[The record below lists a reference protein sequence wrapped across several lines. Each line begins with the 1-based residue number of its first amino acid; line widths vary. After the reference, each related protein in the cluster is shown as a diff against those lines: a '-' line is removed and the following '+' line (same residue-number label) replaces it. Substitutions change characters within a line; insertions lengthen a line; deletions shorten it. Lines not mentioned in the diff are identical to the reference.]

1 MLVKAF
7 IKGTLALTLLC
18 TAGWSHAALDPA
30 DSPTTPEQ
38 LRARMEVIMNEA
50 KVPGVSY
57 AVFDAEGIR
66 FAQVLGQADV
76 ASGSALTEHTRLRIG
91 SVSKVFTALL
101 TLRAIEQGRFRLD
114 SPVQELLPEAGLVNP
129 YAESAPVR
137 IVHLLEHTAGI
148 DDMSLHAIYRDRE
161 ALDPMLATLKHD
173 DDALTVRWPPGTR
186 MSYSNVGY
194 SMLAAVLEKVYQRD
208 FEQLMQQQV
217 LTPLGLHET
226 VLTNAAAEPLEHAM
240 GHSGDTMSATG
251 LPPIWHRAAGSVWS
265 TAHDLAQVGRF
276 LLTDGQSHPGVL
288 KPETVRDMRRVHT
301 TDAAR
306 AGLSWGYGLGV
317 FQAPTQG
324 QHLYGHNGA
333 IDGFS
338 ANLFFNLER
347 GVGYAEIHNSDN
359 TMVRP
364 SRPLAGY
371 LSSLPV
377 IAPTPAANVQSAQ
390 IQAPSADLA
399 RAINGW
405 YRPSNPRNE
414 LMRGA
419 DWLIGAWQAEIVGEE
434 LLLKPLLGAPVR
446 LRYAGNDQ
454 WFDPTYGQ
462 VDTILLRSADGNIA
476 AIDTDGMHL
485 ARTTSL
491 AVFAPVVAL
500 VLGLLALVSA
510 PFGRRRALQNPWIRR
525 MNLAALSAFALI
537 IAGLASIEGMKTVA
551 TISLGPVLV
560 FVGTL
565 LLPLLSLAALVVCWR
580 HWRIEGAQLA
590 KWRSLF
596 GALGAATISVYFA
609 SFNWLALALWTR

>member
-1 MLVKAF
+1 MLVKKF

-18 TAGWSHAALDPA
+18 GAGWSQAALDPA
-30 DSPTTPEQ
+30 DNPTTSEQ

-66 FAQVLGQADV
+66 FAQVLGQAEV

-101 TLRAIEQGRFRLD
+101 TLRAIEQGRFSLD
-114 SPVQELLPEAGLVNP
+114 SPVQELLPEARLVNP

-148 DDMSLHAIYRDRE
+148 DDMSLHAIFRDRE
-161 ALDPMLATLKHD
+161 ALDPMLLTLQHD
-173 DDALTVRWPPGTR
+173 ESALTVRWPPGTR
-186 MSYSNVGY
+186 RSYSNVGY
-194 SMLAAVLEKVYQRD
+194 SVLAALLEKVYQRD
-208 FEQLMQQQV
+208 FEYLMQQQV
-217 LTPLGLHET
+217 LTPLGLRET
-226 VLTNAAAEPLEHAM
+226 VLTNAAAMQLEHAM
-240 GHSGDTMSATG
+240 GHSGDAMSATG

-265 TAHDLAQVGRF
+265 TAHDLAQLGRF

-306 AGLSWGYGLGV
+306 AGLGWGYGLGV

-333 IDGFS
+333 IDGFC

-371 LSSLPV
+371 LAGLPV
-377 IAPTPAANVQSAQ
+377 TAPKPALQVQTPAAEM
-390 IQAPSADLA
+390 A

-405 YRPSNPRNE
+405 YRTSNTRNE
-414 LMRGA
+414 LMRGV

-434 LLLKPLLGAPVR
+434 LLLKPLLGEPLR

-454 WFDPTYGQ
+454 WFDPIYGQ
-462 VDTILLRSADGNIA
+462 VDTILLRSADGSIA
-476 AIDTDGMHL
+476 AIDTDGTHL
-485 ARTTSL
+485 ARTTPL
-491 AVFAPVVAL
+491 AVFAPVVVL

-510 PFGRRRALQNPWIRR
+510 PFGRRRALQNPWLRR
-525 MNLAALSAFALI
+525 MNLAALAAFALI

-551 TISLGPVLV
+551 TVSLGPVLV
-560 FVGTL
+560 FAGTL
-565 LLPLLSLAALVVCWR
+565 LLPLLSIVALMICWR
-580 HWRIEGAQLA
+580 HWRNESTKLA
-590 KWRSLF
+590 KWRVLF